1 MFVGF
6 SLGVL
11 WVPLTSEKYGSRW
24 TGYAKMLLS
33 VDACTNV
40 CTWCNAMD
48 LHPIQSV
55 HVSTHCDQ
63 NKVWI
68 QRNTYQ
74 DIAVNE

>member
-1 MFVGF
+1 
-6 SLGVL
+6 
-11 WVPLTSEKYGSRW
+11 
-24 TGYAKMLLS
+24 
-33 VDACTNV
+33 
-40 CTWCNAMD
+40 MD

-74 DIAVNE
+74 DIAVNEWFSLLQNTHWLEHNKIETFKEDDFTGEKNGVS